1 MNADT
6 ATILLV
12 EDNPGDAALI
22 DALLED
28 AAGTFHMLHA
38 ARLGEAEALLG
49 SDQGADIDLVL
60 LDLGLPDSVG
70 IKTFTRLSGRHPE
83 VPIVVLTG
91 LEDVEVG
98 SMAVQGGAQDYL
110 VKGKA
115 DADLLSRS
123 ITYGIQRHRMLR
135 KMERNVSYLTT
146 ILETSCDGIIVVDPL
161 GFIRDLNPATEQLL
175 GLGRDELLGQ
185 RFGVPG
191 AQPGGTLLGILQPS
205 VGPAGA
211 PGHRRALAE
220 MRRVDMVWED
230 GPMHLVLLHDVTES
244 WLMRDQLEQVVQR
257 WRSTFNAVDDM
268 IMVLDRDLHV
278 EAANRATY
286 EALDGP
292 VITNASCHTLLHG
305 HGCPNDENCPARNTL
320 KTGEATRTDHHL
332 LEAGKRC
339 IEELAYPITG
349 VTGEVENVVLVVR
362 DVTDQRQAERD
373 RRSLDAKTALL
384 EQMRRINEA
393 KTYFMDM
400 VTHEM
405 RTPMTAI
412 GSGVGLLL
420 SEQLGPLSERQHKFL
435 TMMDRN
441 IKRLRRFSR
450 DVLSL
455 SRLEADKYPLHLKE
469 LPLGPFLPPI
479 VDLMLP
485 MAEDRGISMV
495 LEAGDPTL
503 RAYVDEDALSQVMTN
518 LLTNALI
525 HCPAGTSVRIW
536 WGEVTREQ
544 VEVMVADDGP
554 GMPAETVDSLF
565 ERFAQ
570 ADNSEKRHVSLGKEG
585 AGLGLAVSKVLLD
598 RMGGSIEVE
607 SVLDKGTTFRLAL
620 LARAPTPQ

>member
-1 MNADT
+1 MNTET

-12 EDNPGDAALI
+12 EDNPPDADLI
-22 DALLED
+22 EALLED
-28 AAGTFHMLHA
+28 APGSFILRHA

-49 SDQGADIDLVL
+49 SEQGAEIDLVL

-70 IKTFTRLSGRHPE
+70 LKTFSRLSGRHPE

-110 VKGKA
+110 VKGKV
-115 DADLLSRS
+115 DPDLLGRS
-123 ITYGIQRHRMLR
+123 ITYGIQRHRMMR
-135 KMERNVSYLTT
+135 QMERNVSYLTT
-146 ILETSCDGIIVVDPL
+146 ILETSCDGVMVVDPA
-161 GFIRDLNPATEQLL
+161 GIIRDLNPATEALL
-175 GLGRDELLGQ
+175 GLARDELLGQ

-191 AQPGGTLLGILQPS
+191 AQPGGTLLGLLQPT
-205 VGPAGA
+205 AN
-211 PGHRRALAE
+211 GHRRALAE

-257 WRSTFNAVDDM
+257 WRSTFNAVDDI
-268 IMVLDRDLHV
+268 IMVLDRDLRV

-292 VITNASCHTLLHG
+292 VITGAFCHTLLHSQ
-305 HGCPNDENCPARNTL
+305 GCNDTDCPAAATL
-320 KTGEATRTDHHL
+320 KTGEATRVDYRF
-332 LEAGKRC
+332 LEAGERC

-349 VTGEVENVVLVVR
+349 LTGEVENVVLVIR
-362 DVTDQRQAERD
+362 DVTEQRRAEKD

-384 EQMRRINEA
+384 EQMRRLNET
-393 KTYFMDM
+393 KTHFMDM

-420 SEQLGPLSERQHKFL
+420 SEQLGPLSKRQRKFIS
-435 TMMDRN
+435 MMDRN

-455 SRLEADKYPLHLKE
+455 SRLEADKYPLHPKE
-469 LPLGPFLPPI
+469 LSPATFLPPL

-485 MAEDRGISMV
+485 MADDRGIAMA
-495 LEAGDPTL
+495 LEQGDPDI
-503 RAYVDEDALSQVMTN
+503 RFFADEDALTQVVTN

-536 WGEVTREQ
+536 WGEVTQDR
-544 VEVMVADDGP
+544 VELTIADDGP
-554 GMPAETVDSLF
+554 GIPADTLATLF
-565 ERFAQ
+565 DRFAQ
-570 ADNSEKRHVSLGKEG
+570 AGNKDPHVSLGSEG
-585 AGLGLAVSKVLLD
+585 AGLGLAVSKVLLE
-598 RMGGSIEVE
+598 RMGGGVEVE
-607 SVLDKGTTFRLAL
+607 SVMDKGTTFRLGL
-620 LARAPTPQ
+620 LPRAPAQE